1 MRKKRAVASARA
13 FLNDARFDVIVEILR
28 LNPVGDWT
36 QWADVE
42 GNSLKISKNGAIHVY
57 PSKEI
62 GTVTN
67 DVYRKARPQA
77 IASHSYWMLAI
88 FGQTQS
94 ILSFLGNDGMFRC
107 CYFEN
112 DIWKYNIQPL
122 LLGYQALSYVASG
135 YIDTETR
142 KVRIP
147 KISYPKNFNI
157 EEVWASSYSA
167 TDLQLFSENSQERLR
182 CHLMTNQSLLE

>member
-1 MRKKRAVASARA
+1 MPKKRAIASARA
-13 FLNDARFDVIVEILR
+13 FLNDARFDIIVEILR

-36 QWADVE
+36 QWVDVE
-42 GNSLKISKNGAIHVY
+42 GNYLKISKKGAVHVY

-88 FGQTQS
+88 FGQEQS
-94 ILSFLGNDGMFRC
+94 ILSFLGNDGMLRC

-122 LLGYQALSYVASG
+122 LLGYHVLSYVASG
-135 YIDTETR
+135 YIDTEAR
-142 KVRIP
+142 KARIP
-147 KISYPKNFNI
+147 KVSYPKNFHI
-157 EEVWASSYSA
+157 EEAWAGTYPCI
-167 TDLQLFSENSQERLR
+167 DLQWLSEKSWERLQ
-182 CHLMTNQSLLE
+182 CHLMISQSLSE